1 MLRKA
6 TAADIDRCAEIYEAH
21 LTNEANGKNWS
32 NWRLGLYPVRATAEN
47 ALAHDWLW
55 VGEDEKGIFGTVI
68 FNHEQMKEY
77 AQMNWRYPAEGD
89 EVFVIHTLCIDPAR
103 RGEGKATEMLLGAET
118 VAREMGC
125 TVIRLDTWEGNIP
138 AQTLYKK
145 LGYALTGGCDFWF
158 ANAYT
163 NPLVCLDK
171 KL

>member
-1 MLRKA
+1 MIRKA

-55 VGEDEKGIFGTVI
+55 VGEDEKGIFGCVI
-68 FNHEQMKEY
+68 LNQNQAEEYKQMDWHWE
-77 AQMNWRYPAEGD
+77 AADD
-89 EVFVIHTLCIDPAR
+89 EVLVIHTLVIDPNR
-103 RGEGKATEMLLGAET
+103 RGEGKASEFLKAAEDI
-118 VAREMGC
+118 ARSWGC
-125 TVIRLDTWEGNIP
+125 TVIRLDTWEGNLP
-138 AQTLYKK
+138 AQALYKK
-145 LGYALTGGCDFWF
+145 HGYLLAGGCDFWF
-158 ANAYT
+158 ANAYN